1 MYTDTDDSDYAN
13 RTAAFNTAVTD
24 ALDAAV
30 EAAEARAAY
39 IGSDFDEDYAAHA
52 EVTQAIFE
60 DKYNHALKLHNTL
73 HEVKIFGTIHAAIE
87 NGQVEVVARVRDRWV
102 GQNQP
107 WVVAADTLNQDI
119 DDTRYR
125 LASLEKRRRKAVAT
139 ALDHGATMY
148 QIAAVTGCDFD
159 EVQDWLK

>member
-1 MYTDTDDSDYAN
+1 MYTDTDTDDYAN

-87 NGQVEVVARVRDRWV
+87 NGQVEMVARVRDRWV
-102 GQNQP
+102 GQTQP
-107 WVVAADTLNQDI
+107 WVVKTYELTQEI
-119 DDTRYR
+119 EDTRNR
-125 LASLEKRRRKAVAT
+125 LDALRIRRREAVSI
-139 ALDHGATMY
+139 ALSHGSTVY
-148 QIAAVTGCDFD
+148 QIAAVTGCDEKD
-159 EVQDWLK
+159 VQEWIK